1 GLPRVT
7 SLGADAPGSMDE
19 LIARFARA
27 VQDSSVAAL
36 EALTLDQAGFA
47 HLYFPSSMYVRPPY
61 AQPPAVNWLLLEQN
75 SLKGR
80 HRLLRDHGG
89 RAFTVHGHECAGDPA
104 TEGRNRIHEACTL
117 QVSRADG
124 PIEAVRLFGSV
135 IERDGRFKLM
145 SLANRL

>member
-36 EALTLDQAGFA
+36 DALTLDQAGFA
-47 HLYFPSSMYVRPPY
+47 HLYFPSSIYVRPPY

-80 HRLLRDHGG
+80 HRLLRAFGG
-89 RAFTVHGHECAGDPA
+89 SAFIVSDWRCNGDVRI
-104 TEGRNRIHEACTL
+104 EGRNRI
-117 QVSRADG
+117 RDG
-124 PIEAVRLFGSV
+124 CVVRVQRQREYVELRLFGA
-135 IERDGRFKLM
+135 IIDRDGRLRF
-145 SLANRL
+145 